1 MSTKL
6 TIDEKEALGDFLTSE
21 AWPALLKLIDNLV
34 ENIDS
39 NVMKYN
45 LSQGDRGLTIEKAK
59 SEGAHQLCVAIKA
72 IKKQHKAG

>member
-6 TIDEKEALGDFLTSE
+6 TVDEKEALGDFMTSE
-21 AWPALLKLIDNLV
+21 AWPALLKLVDELV

-45 LSQGDRGLTIEKAK
+45 LNQGDRGLTIEKAR
-59 SEGAHQLCVAIKA
+59 SEGAHQLSIAIKA
-72 IKKQHKAG
+72 IKNKRKGN